1 MLSMSTRELTLAA
14 VFMAMAFAVRSFNV
28 LVIETP
34 VPPLKMDVRGIPV
47 FIGSILVSPWL
58 AWLIG
63 WAASQFD
70 PIFGWGI
77 DFIGWIPASI
87 VCSLIWRKLEGTRVS
102 YRVPLS
108 IIGGQALGYS
118 LFTVAFIGF
127 YGVPD
132 AGLYVF
138 LTLLLGRM
146 IGSLIVASIVG
157 IPIVKFMEN
166 QYPDLLR

>member
-1 MLSMSTRELTLAA
+1 
-14 VFMAMAFAVRSFNV
+14 MANR
-28 LVIETP
+28 
-34 VPPLKMDVRGIPV
+34 
-47 FIGSILVSPWL
+47 
-58 AWLIG
+58 

-70 PIFGWGI
+70 PVFGWGI

-87 VCSLIWRKLEGTRVS
+87 VCSLIWRKLKGIKVS

-108 IIGGQALGYS
+108 IIGGQALGYY

-127 YGVPD
+127 YCVPD

-146 IGSLIVASIVG
+146 IGSFIVTSIVG
-157 IPIVKFMEN
+157 IPIVKFIES
-166 QYPDLLR
+166 QYPNLLK

>member
-1 MLSMSTRELTLAA
+1 MMNMSSRELTLAA
-14 VFMAMAFAVRSFNV
+14 VSMAMAFAVRSLNV

-34 VPPLKMDVRGIPV
+34 VPPLKMDIRDIPV
-47 FIGSILVSPWL
+47 FVGSILVSPWL

-77 DFIGWIPASI
+77 DFIGWIPASMI
-87 VCSLIWRKLEGTRVS
+87 CSLIWRKLRGTRTS

-108 IIGGQALGYS
+108 IIGGQVLGYF
-118 LFTVAFIGF
+118 LFAVAFLGF

-132 AGLYVF
+132 AGLYFF

-146 IGSLIVASIVG
+146 IGSFIVASIVG
-157 IPIVKFMEN
+157 IPTVKFMEN
-166 QYPDLLR
+166 QYPDLLK